1 MLKLTVAVLAI
12 AVAGSAAAAGWHS
25 LRIDASS
32 EASFTESV
40 AIFQEKLSP
49 SRRMAFL
56 WSLQDVWL
64 EGTRRAEAEQREY
77 TTADYRRELDGLDY
91 EEVVRLIDPTGMK
104 AKRYRAQYYYAQAG
118 GGPPGAATAPPA
130 SPWPSREPPKVN
142 EQTCRGCTRS
152 VDRSY

>member
-1 MLKLTVAVLAI
+1 MLKLTVAVLAM
-12 AVAGSAAAAGWHS
+12 AVAGSAAAAGWRS

-40 AIFQEKLSP
+40 ATFQEKLSP

-56 WSLQDVWL
+56 WSLEDVWI
-64 EGTRRAEAEQREY
+64 EGTRRAQAEQREY
-77 TTADYRRELDGLDY
+77 TTADYRRELDGLKY
-91 EEVVRLIDPTGMK
+91 EEVVRLIDPTGMT
-104 AKRYRAQYYYAQAG
+104 AKRYRARYYYAQAG
-118 GGPPGAATAPPA
+118 GGPAGAMTALPA
-130 SPWPSREPPKVN
+130 APWPTRPPPTVN